1 VPFKPA
7 AEQRIADTVLR
18 SEKQVRNVRSRRR
31 RRGGNNYFMPKFGK
45 LDGVLNQG
53 SSATMSI
60 WAGDPLADT
69 GDNITVYDWFLGSGE
84 SIASGK
90 KVKAEFICGKWYATA
105 AEC

>member
-1 VPFKPA
+1 
-7 AEQRIADTVLR
+7 
-18 SEKQVRNVRSRRR
+18 
-31 RRGGNNYFMPKFGK
+31 MPKWGK
-45 LDGVLNQG
+45 LDGALSQG

-69 GDNITVYDWFLGSGE
+69 GDNITVYDWLLGSGE

-90 KVKAEFICGKWYATA
+90 KVKAEFICGKWYATS